1 MTKLIAQGNQTV
13 CIIAN
18 DATGPFNA
26 RVYVNTRNGFE
37 HGDATN
43 VARSFKTFAGAEK
56 WAAKELAR

>member
-1 MTKLIAQGNQTV
+1 MTKLIADGNQTV
-13 CIIAN
+13 AIISN
-18 DATGPFNA
+18 DASGPFHA

-43 VARSFKTFAGAEK
+43 VARSFNTMKGAEK